1 MLTGLNTSSSSS
13 SLRRR
18 EQQQG
23 LTGARRADELEE
35 VHAELPLA
43 EEIGPWW
50 LVAWRTA
57 GAPRYGAPGARVE
70 CTCVNDERTDERRTT
85 DR

>member
-1 MLTGLNTSSSSS
+1 MT
-13 SLRRR
+13 
-18 EQQQG
+18 
-23 LTGARRADELEE
+23 LEE

-70 CTCVNDERTDERRTT
+70 CTCVNDELTDERRTNERTTNERRT
-85 DR
+85 DERTNDR